1 MQAAVCLGDARV
13 TCEPCPSHY
22 CTGATR
28 PHRLSARSAA
38 VSDGV
43 AGCIA
48 SLLRVGKLHRP
59 EQMGACVRRR
69 LSQVGV
75 WIPDRLCGMRPGR
88 EKGGTDWR
96 WPAGPGPGTP
106 QRAGIKL
113 TR

>member
-88 EKGGTDWR
+88 EKVAPIG
-96 WPAGPGPGTP
+96 AGPPARG
-106 QRAGIKL
+106 RARPSGL
-113 TR
+113 VPS